1 MKKNNTIG
9 IEGIDTRHLTRII
22 RESGVMN
29 GAILTTFDPADPA
42 NKAETEKLLET
53 IRAYAVT
60 DAVKSVTCE
69 KPEVFH
75 EKGETHIVLMH
86 YGCKRNIVRCLVK
99 ARLQGDGDACLCHR

>member
-1 MKKNNTIG
+1 
-9 IEGIDTRHLTRII
+9 
-22 RESGVMN
+22 MN

-69 KPEVFH
+69 KPA
-75 EKGETHIVLMH
+75 GGLSR
-86 YGCKRNIVRCLVK
+86 KRRMAQHADALRLRVIVRCLVKK
-99 ARLQGDGDACLCHR
+99 ARLQGDGDARLCHPLRKWLP